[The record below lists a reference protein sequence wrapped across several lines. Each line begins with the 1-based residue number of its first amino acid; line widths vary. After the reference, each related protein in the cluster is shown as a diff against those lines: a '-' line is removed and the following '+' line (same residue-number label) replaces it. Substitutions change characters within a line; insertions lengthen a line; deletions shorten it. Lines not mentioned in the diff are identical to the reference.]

1 MSILRIEDYSGAAN
15 VVAFPKVFSQSQ
27 QFLAVD
33 MIVKVKGRVDAD
45 EKGVQI
51 IADRITPLKVN
62 YSQAKHVAIHI
73 YSQYDTPENSEALK
87 RVLVNTSGSVPTS
100 LYLHRQRKR
109 INLPPNMCFDPSDES
124 IKAIEAILG
133 EGSVEVQ

>member
-1 MSILRIEDYSGAAN
+1 MVKRLPLAVSLLKEGIDLQNGGDVMSILRIEDYSGSAQ
-15 VVAFPKVFSQSQ
+15 VVAFPKVFAQCQ

-33 MIVKVKGRVDAD
+33 MVVKVRGRIDAD

-51 IADRITPLKVN
+51 IADRIMPLKVN

-87 RVLVNTSGSVPTS
+87 RLLTNTSRLCANIT
-100 LYLHRQRKR
+100 
-109 INLPPNMCFDPSDES
+109 IFAPST
-124 IKAIEAILG
+124 EAH
-133 EGSVEVQ
+133 

>member
-1 MSILRIEDYSGAAN
+1 
-15 VVAFPKVFSQSQ
+15 
-27 QFLAVD
+27 

-51 IADRITPLKVN
+51 IADRIMPLKVN

-87 RVLVNTSGSVPTS
+87 RVLTSTAGSVPTS
-100 LYLHRQRKR
+100 LYLHHQRKR

-133 EGSVEVQ
+133 DGSVEMQ

>member
-51 IADRITPLKVN
+51 IADRIMPLKVN

-87 RVLVNTSGSVPTS
+87 RLLTNTAGSVPTS

-109 INLPPNMCFDPSDES
+109 INLPPNMCFDPSDAS
-124 IKAIEAILG
+124 IKAIEVILG
-133 EGSVEVQ
+133 DGSVEVQ